1 MSQDT
6 QKNGTPPQSTQ
17 QPVTRPAPPAKPA
30 PLQPVTITKGGWDKP
45 GQSEKR

>member
-1 MSQDT
+1 MSQDS
-6 QKNGTPPQSTQ
+6 QQSGRPAQGASQ
-17 QPVTRPAPPAKPA
+17 QQVTRPAPQKPA